1 MRTSSRSSTPC
12 PWAASWTSTDAGV
25 PAPALRRV
33 PAAVLTRLASALV
46 VVLGV
51 CTLVFALIH
60 LVPGDPVEAMLGERA
75 QAADRAALRAA
86 LGLDRP
92 LWEQYRSYLGDLLR
106 LDLGASFLDQRPVTA
121 ILAERLP
128 ATLRLAAAAL
138 GIALVVALPL
148 GVLAARYRGSAVDS
162 AAMTLS
168 LLGISIPNFWLGPL
182 LILVFSLWLGWTP
195 VSGDQAPLG
204 IVLPAL
210 TLGTALAA
218 ILARMVR
225 ASMLEVLGE
234 DYVRTARAK
243 GLGEVAVLWR
253 HALRNAWLPVLTVIG
268 LQLGGLLAGA
278 VITETV
284 FAWPGIGSLLVESIK
299 ARDFPVVQGCVLLIS
314 LSYVAVNTL
323 TDLAYAWIDPRISA
337 D

>member
-1 MRTSSRSSTPC
+1 MS
-12 PWAASWTSTDAGV
+12 ANI
-25 PAPALRRV
+25 
-33 PAAVLTRLASALV
+33 LTRLGSALV

-51 CTLVFALIH
+51 CTLVFLLIH

-75 QAADRAALRAA
+75 QAADRAALQAA
-86 LGLDRP
+86 LGLDLP
-92 LWEQYRSYLGDLLR
+92 LWEQYRRYLLGLLR
-106 LDLGASFLDQRPVTA
+106 LDLGQSFLDQRPVAA
-121 ILAERLP
+121 ILGERLP

-138 GIALVVALPL
+138 GIALGLALPL
-148 GVLAARYRGSAVDS
+148 GVLAARLRGTALDS

-168 LLGISIPNFWLGPL
+168 LLGVSIPNFWLGPL

-195 VSGDQAPLG
+195 VSGDETALS
-204 IVLPAL
+204 IVLPAI

-218 ILARMVR
+218 VLARMVR
-225 ASMLEVLGE
+225 ASLLEVLNE

-243 GLGEVAVLWR
+243 GLGETAVLWR

-314 LSYVAVNTL
+314 LSYVLVNAL
-323 TDLAYAWIDPRISA
+323 TDLAYAWIDPRIGNR
-337 D
+337 